1 MAPEKIHRIQK
12 ATINQQQQAKA
23 DLQMTSALAMAQQVA
38 AHRNSNI
45 NFVHKLNNQ
54 LGYRWR
60 CEQSQL

>member
-1 MAPEKIHRIQK
+1 
-12 ATINQQQQAKA
+12 
-23 DLQMTSALAMAQQVA
+23 MTSALAMAQQVA
-38 AHRNSNI
+38 AHRNSKI